1 MQKYTNLYSNVI
13 IYKLELN
20 WVYLFFYN
28 YMLNIILFGKPGS
41 GKGTQ
46 ASLIKDK
53 YSLIHISTGDV
64 FRKNISKNTDLGLL
78 AKGYME
84 KGELVP
90 DQVTVDMLKDEINNY
105 MPCNGFIFD
114 GFPRT
119 TFQAK
124 ELDNLLLEKSLKIDL
139 TIALDVD
146 NNSLIDRLL
155 ERGKSSGRADDQSV
169 EKINMRLQE
178 YDNKTKPLI
187 EYYNDQ
193 NKFYSINGIGSL
205 EQITLRIVEVIE
217 DYNND

>member
-1 MQKYTNLYSNVI
+1 
-13 IYKLELN
+13 
-20 WVYLFFYN
+20 
-28 YMLNIILFGKPGS
+28 MLNIILFGKPGS

-64 FRKNISKNTDLGLL
+64 FRKNMSNNTDLGLL

-90 DQVTVDMLKDEINNY
+90 DQVTVDMLKDEINNF

-193 NKFYSINGIGSL
+193 NKFYSINGIGSF

>member
-1 MQKYTNLYSNVI
+1 
-13 IYKLELN
+13 
-20 WVYLFFYN
+20 
-28 YMLNIILFGKPGS
+28 MLNIILFGKPGS

-53 YSLIHISTGDV
+53 YSLLHISTGDV
-64 FRKNISKNTDLGLL
+64 FRKNMSNNTDLGLL

-90 DQVTVDMLKDEINNY
+90 DKVTVDMLKDEINNF

-178 YDNKTKPLI
+178 YDNKTKPLV

-205 EQITLRIVEVIE
+205 EQITSRILEVIE

>member
-1 MQKYTNLYSNVI
+1 
-13 IYKLELN
+13 
-20 WVYLFFYN
+20 
-28 YMLNIILFGKPGS
+28 MLNIILFGKPGS

-53 YSLIHISTGDV
+53 YSLKHISTGDV
-64 FRKNISKNTDLGLL
+64 FRKNTSNNTDLGLL
-78 AKGYME
+78 AKGFME

-90 DQVTVDMLKDEINNY
+90 DKVTVDMLKDEINNF

-124 ELDNLLLEKSLKIDL
+124 ELDNLLFEKSLKIDL
-139 TIALDVD
+139 TIALNVD

-193 NKFYSINGIGSL
+193 NKFYSINGLGSL
-205 EQITLRIVEVIE
+205 EQITSRIVEVIE

>member
-1 MQKYTNLYSNVI
+1 MGIFV
-13 IYKLELN
+13 
-20 WVYLFFYN
+20 FYN
-28 YMLNIILFGKPGS
+28 HMLNIILFGKPGS

-64 FRKNISKNTDLGLL
+64 FRKNMSNNTDLGLL
-78 AKGYME
+78 AKGFME

-90 DQVTVDMLKDEINNY
+90 DKVTVDMLKDEINNF

-124 ELDNLLLEKSLKIDL
+124 ELDNLLFEKSLKIDL
-139 TIALDVD
+139 TIALNVD

-205 EQITLRIVEVIE
+205 EQIKSRIVEVIE

>member
-1 MQKYTNLYSNVI
+1 
-13 IYKLELN
+13 
-20 WVYLFFYN
+20 
-28 YMLNIILFGKPGS
+28 MLNIILFGKPGS

-64 FRKNISKNTDLGLL
+64 FRKNMSNNTDLGLL
-78 AKGYME
+78 AKGFME

-90 DQVTVDMLKDEINNY
+90 DKVTVDMLKDEINNF